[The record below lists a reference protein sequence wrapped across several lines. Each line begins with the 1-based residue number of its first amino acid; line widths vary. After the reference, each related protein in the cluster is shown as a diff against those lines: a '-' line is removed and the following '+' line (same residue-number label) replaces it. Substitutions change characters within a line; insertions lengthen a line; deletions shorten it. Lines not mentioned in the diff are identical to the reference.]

1 MKIRADFTLNDL
13 RGALRRYSSWRVVS
27 IERRIL
33 VGRAFYELTLTMPLR
48 PVPPR
53 AAPPAPPLLPL
64 ALRGEPVP
72 LALRARCCPKGHTT
86 GYKKSGP
93 AYRCIEC
100 RRINSRYYAAKKRA
114 RRRREREL
122 CLLQKAG

>member
-1 MKIRADFTLNDL
+1 MNFMIRADSLGDL
-13 RGALRRYSSWRVVS
+13 TTALRRYDSCRVVS
-27 IERRIL
+27 IEQRIS
-33 VGRAFYELTLTMPLR
+33 VGRAFYELTMAPR
-48 PVPPR
+48 SAPPR
-53 AAPPAPPLLPL
+53 AVSSPALPLPL

-100 RRINSRYYAAKKRA
+100 RRINSRYHAAKRRA